1 MATIYDPESSDSDD
15 EGSTLSLRIV
25 KRPRGVSNNRRVI
38 LDGILS
44 DDDENMSKS
53 SERRSILEGVSKESD
68 EEDRFDEDSGVLVDE
83 DRSSCSCEDEFTAL
97 AENINND
104 DLNGTMLCQNPGT
117 NYNEEIKKGAV
128 LDTHC
133 HLEFIR
139 RRFGRDVSLADCLKL
154 DGENLGDRFL
164 GAIVNYCQP
173 SEWYRGPG
181 AVSPVL
187 RDSARDR
194 RVGVTVGCHPHFA
207 DQMTEAKWAQLEAL
221 VRSPSPQFPWLR
233 VVAVGECGLD
243 YSHKNTVPRS
253 LQREVFARQ
262 LRLAI
267 RLVLDTYDINVC
279 RNINK
284 HNMWRMLL
292 QCSATSFIPMSKL
305 SNFTPGSTSRWF
317 FTFGTRRRTAS
328 RFAARSEF
336 PRTIL
341 STDTAS
347 AGMWTTPGHGSP
359 STKSAN

>member
-1 MATIYDPESSDSDD
+1 M
-15 EGSTLSLRIV
+15 RIV

-53 SERRSILEGVSKESD
+53 SERRSILEGVSKESE
-68 EEDRFDEDSGVLVDE
+68 EEDLFDEDSRVLVDE
-83 DRSSCSCEDEFTAL
+83 VRSSCSCEDEFTAL
-97 AENINND
+97 AENIIND

-139 RRFGRDVSLADCLKL
+139 RRFGRDVSLTDCLKL

-267 RLVLDTYDINVC
+267 RLVLDTYDINECKVC
-279 RNINK
+279 TICGK
-284 HNMWRMLL
+284 FSSSEQGPWAFSGY
-292 QCSATSFIPMSKL
+292 SATSFYTNVKL
-305 SNFTPGSTSRWF
+305 
-317 FTFGTRRRTAS
+317 
-328 RFAARSEF
+328 
-336 PRTIL
+336 
-341 STDTAS
+341 
-347 AGMWTTPGHGSP
+347 
-359 STKSAN
+359 

>member
-25 KRPRGVSNNRRVI
+25 KRPQGVSNNRRVI
-38 LDGILS
+38 LDGIIS

-68 EEDRFDEDSGVLVDE
+68 EDDCFEEDSGVLVDE

-97 AENINND
+97 AANMNN
-104 DLNGTMLCQNPGT
+104 NGVNDQILCQIPGT
-117 NYNEEIKKGAV
+117 NCNEEIKKGIV

-139 RRFGRDVSLADCLKL
+139 RRFGRDVSLSDCLEL
-154 DGENLGDRFL
+154 DGENLGDKFL

-181 AVSPVL
+181 AVSPLL

-207 DQMTEAKWAQLEAL
+207 DQMTEAEWAQLEAL
-221 VRSPSPQFPWLR
+221 VCSPSPQFPWLR

-253 LQREVFARQ
+253 LQRLVFARQ

-267 RLVLDTYDINVC
+267 RSVL
-279 RNINK
+279 R
-284 HNMWRMLL
+284 HFLH
-292 QCSATSFIPMSKL
+292 QCL
-305 SNFTPGSTSRWF
+305 
-317 FTFGTRRRTAS
+317 
-328 RFAARSEF
+328 
-336 PRTIL
+336 
-341 STDTAS
+341 
-347 AGMWTTPGHGSP
+347 
-359 STKSAN
+359 